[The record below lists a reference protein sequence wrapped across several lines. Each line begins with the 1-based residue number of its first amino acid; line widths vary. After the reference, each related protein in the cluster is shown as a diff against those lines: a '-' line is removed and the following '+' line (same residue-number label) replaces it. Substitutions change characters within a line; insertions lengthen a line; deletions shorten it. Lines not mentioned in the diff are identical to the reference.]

1 VRLQPASIAAQ
12 AYERIRKSQQRTHD
26 DYIKQLDEQEKRIN
40 ERYQQRSD
48 IQTEENLQAQLQI
61 SGLQMRSASAD
72 PLEAAK
78 SFYDAKQALEQF
90 YIDKQ
95 RDAELK
101 VISDEKE
108 RYEKEYTDTG
118 AASQA
123 IYDAALTRMNSRF
136 DFAQKIISGDEAMQG
151 KMNDAL
157 RMTMFGGA
165 DEATMQATMEGKPL
179 TGAKDALAEFQ
190 LKNSKKIRL
199 ASAKKVKTTAD
210 KALLKQLAKLKDDK
224 KKEDATNA
232 TIAAATDTIT
242 GLQDIT
248 MTTTAQE
255 DLSQFQSINRDVL
268 ASAQAE
274 NADQSAL
281 VTWKEDGE
289 SVTGTVTDL
298 LASLSEKQDYA
309 SQSQSD
315 ALIAAVGKIT
325 GGIDYNAS
333 TPFDL
338 SSAGFSGGIKG
349 LSYGGNA
356 VDSTADAKKFLKVYS
371 GTTEES
377 GLMATFMNEAIGS
390 KMSYL
395 DGGTGKTYSGV
406 GNILAYLTGK
416 VNGLKNGITD
426 LNAEQRALYE
436 YSRTLVSSKN
446 TFTSDQKTAILAQR
460 TIEQALND
468 FQQSTGVD
476 INVGALAEADVTEKQ
491 FNDYFA
497 ALGQT
502 FEDSAAR
509 DAAIE
514 KMRASLRDT
523 YGQALL
529 SFDIEAYSK
538 FASSSDGRIGVFST
552 AINDLRDVMGQVEG
566 VMSSSTAKGMTTL
579 DKLLFGANFDPN
591 NISGEGN
598 PISNLQFGKTQID
611 SVTSA
616 VAATRDAF
624 ESSMNSIKS
633 YAAELSGPLGAF
645 NQQSVTGADALSE
658 AMGQTASSFSLA
670 TSKVNEYATAL
681 AAASAA
687 KANLSVDANLAT
699 SLASGTAPKTTTP
712 AAAANNTFNITVSN
726 ASGMDAQQLAAE
738 LARLIALQA
747 GSSVN

>member
-1 VRLQPASIAAQ
+1 
-12 AYERIRKSQQRTHD
+12 
-26 DYIKQLDEQEKRIN
+26 
-40 ERYQQRSD
+40 
-48 IQTEENLQAQLQI
+48 
-61 SGLQMRSASAD
+61 
-72 PLEAAK
+72 
-78 SFYDAKQALEQF
+78 
-90 YIDKQ
+90 
-95 RDAELK
+95 
-101 VISDEKE
+101 
-108 RYEKEYTDTG
+108 
-118 AASQA
+118 
-123 IYDAALTRMNSRF
+123 
-136 DFAQKIISGDEAMQG
+136 MQG

-157 RMTMFGGA
+157 RMTMFGGE
-165 DEATMQATMEGKPL
+165 DEATMLDALEGKPL
-179 TGAKDALAEFQ
+179 TAAANALATFEQ
-190 LKNSKKIRL
+190 VNAKKIREANARKAKKKNTSADNTLLSTL
-199 ASAKKVKTTAD
+199 AKLRDSAKKEQSV
-210 KALLKQLAKLKDDK
+210 
-224 KKEDATNA
+224 NS
-232 TIAAATDTIT
+232 TIAAAADTLT
-242 GLQDIT
+242 GQQDIT

-255 DLSQFQSINRDVL
+255 DLDKFESTNRD
-268 ASAQAE
+268 AIAAAQAAGGAITAEQQALLDQLE
-274 NADQSAL
+274 NL
-281 VTWKEDGE
+281 TN
-289 SVTGTVTDL
+289 
-298 LASLSEKQDYA
+298 YA
-309 SQSQSD
+309 EVSQSK
-315 ALIAAVGKIT
+315 ALIGAVGQILQGTAYNSSNPFSASGGGFK
-325 GGIDYNAS
+325 GGIA
-333 TPFDL
+333 
-338 SSAGFSGGIKG
+338 G
-349 LSYGGNA
+349 LSYGGRA
-356 VDSTADAKKFLKVYS
+356 MSTSEMKVS
-371 GTTEES
+371 RGTTEES
-377 GLMATFMNEAIGS
+377 GLMATFMNEARGS
-390 KMSYL
+390 KMSYV
-395 DGGTGKTYSGV
+395 DSNGKTYSGV

-416 VNGLKNGITD
+416 VNNLKNGIVD

-446 TFTSDQKTAILAQR
+446 TFTSEQKTAILAQR

-529 SFDIEAYSK
+529 SFDVEAYSK

-552 AINDLRDVMGQVEG
+552 AINDLKDVMGQVEG

-645 NQQSVTGADALSE
+645 NQQAETGADALAE

-699 SLASGTAPKTTTP
+699 SLASGAAQNTTAS